1 MELLIYVA
9 NTLYLV
15 AYAVRD
21 ILHLRM
27 LTIVA
32 ACCLSVYFYNQVQPM
47 MTVVYWNVFFVAL
60 NVIQLG
66 RIYRERMVTVKDESS
81 DVERMTPLALGAM
94 LGGALT
100 VHVLINQGLKAATN
114 GPATRRKVFA
124 TER

>member
-9 NTLYLV
+9 NTIYLV

-32 ACCLSVYFYNQVQPM
+32 ACCLAVYFYNQVQPM

-60 NVIQLG
+60 NAIQLG
-66 RIYRERMVTVKDESS
+66 RIYRERMGTVEGESS
-81 DVERMTPLALGAM
+81 TVEEMTPLA
-94 LGGALT
+94 
-100 VHVLINQGLKAATN
+100 
-114 GPATRRKVFA
+114 
-124 TER
+124 

>member
-32 ACCLSVYFYNQVQPM
+32 TCCLAVYFYHQVQPM
-47 MTVVYWNVFFVAL
+47 MTVVCWNIFFAML
-60 NVIQLG
+60 NAVQLG
-66 RIYRERMVTVKDESS
+66 RILRERT
-81 DVERMTPLALGAM
+81 
-94 LGGALT
+94 
-100 VHVLINQGLKAATN
+100 AASGQKQSFSQAKTYRIKN
-114 GPATRRKVFA
+114 LWS
-124 TER
+124 

>member
-32 ACCLSVYFYNQVQPM
+32 ACCLAVYFYNQVQPM

-60 NVIQLG
+60 NAIQLG
-66 RIYRERMVTVKDESS
+66 RIYRERMGTVEGESS
-81 DVERMTPLALGAM
+81 TVEEMTPLA
-94 LGGALT
+94 
-100 VHVLINQGLKAATN
+100 
-114 GPATRRKVFA
+114 
-124 TER
+124 

>member
-27 LTIVA
+27 LTVVA
-32 ACCLSVYFYNQVQPM
+32 TCCLAVYFYNQSQPM

-60 NVIQLG
+60 NAIQLG
-66 RIYRERMVTVKDESS
+66 RIYLERMGSVEDESIA
-81 DVERMTPLALGAM
+81 DEEMTPLA
-94 LGGALT
+94 
-100 VHVLINQGLKAATN
+100 
-114 GPATRRKVFA
+114 
-124 TER
+124 